1 MKNLLKSLH
10 KFKAD
15 EDGTMSIELVLVVPL
30 LVWALLSTFVY
41 FDVFRVEANSNRA
54 SLTLAEMF
62 SRETTPITS
71 EFLNS
76 AREVLRTLTFEESSP
91 DYRVTVYRYRP
102 SDDSYL
108 RVWSRHRGLDQTLR
122 NEDLALL
129 QAENKLP
136 KMNSIDHAILIE
148 TRIEYDAPFSI
159 GLSPFTGTSLDD
171 VTFTT
176 FTVIRPRA
184 SKLCF
189 DSSPGDGDNTSVQCG
204 P

>member
-1 MKNLLKSLH
+1 
-10 KFKAD
+10 
-15 EDGTMSIELVLVVPL
+15 MSIELVLVVPL

-129 QAENKLP
+129 QSENKLP

-159 GLSPFTGTSLDD
+159 GLSRLSQSFGHVQASFASTHHLATVTTPAFNVALEVRLD
-171 VTFTT
+171 
-176 FTVIRPRA
+176 P
-184 SKLCF
+184 
-189 DSSPGDGDNTSVQCG
+189 
-204 P
+204 